1 MAGRPSQPPS
11 STALPRIARIEPL
24 GRVFDLG
31 LRAERG
37 FATCVILALLL
48 HGSAVA
54 RAALISTDL
63 LAFNQ
68 QVRMMVNNSIVA
80 TYDLDI
86 PKPPEPVPEPPKD
99 EPPPPPPE
107 PVKEVAPVKA
117 EKTEAPSPAPQPA
130 QAAAVLTKA
139 PDPNEPVDLTGGFVN
154 GTGTTYAGG
163 VTSAKGTG
171 GPTYNTHATVN
182 GAPGGTGTAPGPAVD
197 HSRPLTRTDETE
209 CRNFPPES
217 DRDTAVVSVKVSVN
231 ADGTLA
237 SAQVVQD
244 PGQGFA
250 REARVC
256 VAKFRFL
263 PQLDRDGHPMPSS
276 KVYNVHFE
284 R

>member
-1 MAGRPSQPPS
+1 MAGRPSQPPA
-11 STALPRIARIEPL
+11 ALALVRIEPL

-31 LRAERG
+31 IRAERG
-37 FATCVILALLL
+37 FATCVLLALLL
-48 HGSAVA
+48 HGGAVA

-63 LAFNQ
+63 LQFNQ
-68 QVRMMVNNSIVA
+68 QVRNAVNSSIVA
-80 TYDLDI
+80 TYEIEL
-86 PKPPEPVPEPPKD
+86 PKPEAPPPEPPKE
-99 EPPPPPPE
+99 EPPPPAPE
-107 PVKEVAPVKA
+107 PVKEAPPPTAKA
-117 EKTEAPSPAPQPA
+117 DKAAPPAAPPQA
-130 QAAAVLTKA
+130 QAAAVMTAA
-139 PDPNEPVDLTGGFVN
+139 PDPNDPVDLTGGFVN

-171 GPTYNTHATVN
+171 GPTYSTHATVN
-182 GAPGGTGTAPGPAVD
+182 GTPGATGTAPGPAVD

-263 PQLDRDGHPMPSS
+263 PQLDRDGHPLAAT

>member
-11 STALPRIARIEPL
+11 SLALVRTEPL

-31 LRAERG
+31 IRAERG
-37 FATCVILALLL
+37 FATCLLLALVF
-48 HGSAVA
+48 HGGAVA

-63 LAFNQ
+63 LQFNQ
-68 QVRMMVNNSIVA
+68 QVRNAVNSSIVA

-86 PKPPEPVPEPPKD
+86 PKPPEPTPEPPKD
-99 EPPPPPPE
+99 EPPPPEPPKE
-107 PVKEVAPVKA
+107 ATPVPVEKAPKA
-117 EKTEAPSPAPQPA
+117 DTPPPAPQAA
-130 QAAAVLTKA
+130 QAAAVMTAA
-139 PDPNEPVDLTGGFVN
+139 PDPNDPVDLTGGFVN

-163 VTSAKGTG
+163 VTAAKGTG
-171 GPTYNTHATVN
+171 GPTYNTHATIN
-182 GAPGGTGTAPGPAVD
+182 GVAAGTGTTPGPAVD
-197 HSRPLTRTDETE
+197 RSRPLTRTDETE

-217 DRDTAVVSVKVSVN
+217 DRDVAVVTVRVSVN
-231 ADGTLA
+231 ADGTLE

-276 KVYNVHFE
+276 EVFNVRFE
-284 R
+284 K